1 MQQEL
6 LFFCRTFL
14 AGVLLAAAYDILRI
28 FRNVISHND
37 LFVSLEDLLYWCVA
51 GVFLFSV
58 IYLEND
64 GIIRVYALAG
74 ICLGAL
80 IYHWG
85 LSGFLVKYLSA
96 FLSKIKCLLKIPL
109 KPLYYLRKKV
119 EFWLSGVKIS
129 LSKQSRYE
137 KSGRIRMRRKKK
149 KSLQNKIAMVSV
161 TFVVGVLFIGLMAE
175 SSRLE
180 GKVAQYE
187 TKKSEVSAK
196 IKDEE
201 ARTKEIDE
209 LKKVHADR

>member
-109 KPLYYLRKKV
+109 KPLYYLRKRLK
-119 EFWLSGVKIS
+119 FWLSGVKIS
-129 LSKQSRYE
+129 LSKQ
-137 KSGRIRMRRKKK
+137 KSIRKVRKNQNEKKK
-149 KSLQNKIAMVSV
+149 
-161 TFVVGVLFIGLMAE
+161 E
-175 SSRLE
+175 
-180 GKVAQYE
+180 
-187 TKKSEVSAK
+187 KKPAK
-196 IKDEE
+196 Q
-201 ARTKEIDE
+201 
-209 LKKVHADR
+209 DRHG

>member
-37 LFVSLEDLLYWCVA
+37 FFVSLEDLLYWCVA

-80 IYHWG
+80 IYNWG

-109 KPLYYLRKKV
+109 KPLHYIRKRLK
-119 EFWLSGVKIS
+119 FWLSGVKIS
-129 LSKQSRYE
+129 LSKQ
-137 KSGRIRMRRKKK
+137 KSIRKVRKNQNEKKK
-149 KSLQNKIAMVSV
+149 EKKPAKQNRH
-161 TFVVGVLFIGLMAE
+161 G
-175 SSRLE
+175 
-180 GKVAQYE
+180 
-187 TKKSEVSAK
+187 
-196 IKDEE
+196 
-201 ARTKEIDE
+201 
-209 LKKVHADR
+209 